1 MKRILGLVVLVLA
14 TSSAQADSISFSVGG
29 HRVRIDAPRSCRSTS
44 CASISIPGVYESRR
58 KRLEEEDR
66 EVVAAPPPAPLPPA
80 PSAPASV
87 PAVGF
92 APAAPVQQVAP
103 PPAPPPPAV
112 VAPPPAPASKLMVV
126 MVPAPAPLAVYKPA
140 AATTQE
146 VAAPPPPAPVQAVV
160 QPRPPEPVAK
170 PVEAT
175 PAPPVLKVLREEEP
189 DSPVGDWQTENK
201 GMVRI
206 AECGRALCGYAVKSG
221 EDAKGEAVLINM
233 KPKTSVKWI
242 GSVYSKDSG
251 DTYYGSINMNGPN
264 TLRVEACAFGRFY
277 CNGNHWTRVP
287 PRTDRVITSRQ
298 MDGQPRS

>member
-1 MKRILGLVVLVLA
+1 MKRIFGLVVLMLA
-14 TSSAQADSISFSVGG
+14 ASSAHADSFSFSVGG
-29 HRVRIDAPRSCRSTS
+29 HRVRIEAPRNCRSTS
-44 CASISIPGVYESRR
+44 CASISIPGVYQSRR
-58 KRLEEEDR
+58 KQEDEDR
-66 EVVAAPPPAPLPPA
+66 EVVVAPPPAPP
-80 PSAPASV
+80 APASV

-103 PPAPPPPAV
+103 PPAPPPAAVAPPAV
-112 VAPPPAPASKLMVV
+112 VAPQPAPASKLIVV
-126 MVPAPAPLAVYKPA
+126 MVPAPTPLAVYKPA

-146 VAAPPPPAPVQAVV
+146 VAAPLPAVPPVQAVV
-160 QPRPPEPVAK
+160 QPRPPEPVDAK
-170 PVEAT
+170 P
-175 PAPPVLKVLREEEP
+175 PVIKVLREEEP

-201 GMVRI
+201 GIVRI
-206 AECGRALCGYAVKSG
+206 AECGRALCGYAVKPG

-233 KPKTSVKWI
+233 KPKTSAQWT

-298 MDGQPRS
+298 MDVQPRS